1 MTPETTSPSSRRAVL
16 MGAVGG
22 ALGLIAGSL
31 GRPAPAKAD
40 DGDPILAGSLTNA
53 TARTW
58 LNVTGNDS
66 ALLVQ
71 NSVGGALRVVSTGAG
86 EGVSVE
92 ANTGNGISGMSETG
106 MGVAGISFG
115 SEAGV
120 SGTSISGVGVRANG
134 QGADPAV
141 DAFSNG
147 GPGVFAASGG
157 DGVAASVGRGN
168 SASTG
173 VLGYSGTGNLPAA
186 KAKTGVFG
194 QATQDAS
201 SRGVWGYSPAGH
213 GVRGEATTGR
223 GVHGQA
229 TTGLG
234 VRGFATSGV
243 GLSGESSTGYALRT
257 LGRVRLDQS
266 AGQATIASGTSSV
279 VVTPGIDLTATSA
292 VVATLNGDAG
302 GSTAVKRV
310 AINATANTFTIYLTA
325 NATATV
331 KLAWIV
337 LG

>member
-1 MTPETTSPSSRRAVL
+1 VTPETTSPSSRRAVL
-16 MGAVGG
+16 IGAVGG

-58 LNVTGNDS
+58 LSATTADS
-66 ALLVQ
+66 ALVVQ
-71 NSVGGALRVVSTGAG
+71 NSVGGGVRVVSTGDG

-92 ANTGNGISGMSETG
+92 ANGGNGVSGMSETG

-115 SEAGV
+115 SAAGV
-120 SGTSISGVGVRANG
+120 SGTSISGVGVWANG
-134 QGADPAV
+134 QGDEPAV

-147 GPGVFAASGG
+147 GPGVHAASGG
-157 DGVAASVGRGN
+157 DGIAASVGRGN

-194 QATQDAS
+194 QATQDAN
-201 SRGVWGYSPAGH
+201 SRGVWGYSPAGQ
-213 GVRGEATTGR
+213 GIRGEATTGR

-229 TTGLG
+229 TTGIG
-234 VRGFATSGV
+234 VRGFAAAGT
-243 GLSGESSTGYALRT
+243 GLSGESTTGYALRT
-257 LGRVRLDQS
+257 TGRVRLDNS

-279 VVTPGIDLTATSA
+279 VVTPGVDLVATSA

-310 AINATANTFTIYLTA
+310 AINTTANTFTIYLTG
-325 NATATV
+325 NAATTV
-331 KLAWIV
+331 KAAWIV